1 MTVISK
7 NVYFDFLDDIVDK
20 YNNTYHK
27 TIKIKPI
34 DVKNDSF
41 PEYNE
46 ESKTKKI
53 LNLK

>member
-1 MTVISK
+1 MNTT
-7 NVYFDFLDDIVDK
+7 
-20 YNNTYHK
+20 TYHK

-41 PEYNE
+41 AEYNDNQM
-46 ESKTKKI
+46 KKI